1 MEGGMRAGGRESSVL
16 HQEHIQAKR
25 KWWWIENSIL
35 TLAFKINGKTNML
48 SDKGLELLPF
58 LGHQPCNI
66 ECIYQQVA
74 NEAQEGGK
82 HIDKVGKCVGKL

>member
-1 MEGGMRAGGRESSVL
+1 
-16 HQEHIQAKR
+16 
-25 KWWWIENSIL
+25 
-35 TLAFKINGKTNML
+35 ML
-48 SDKGLELLPF
+48 SDKGLEILPF